1 MFQRIDGKTTAT
13 SHCFETFV
21 SMVIYPSTEQPIIF
35 RDMPTPWGSAPRRV
49 IARLRRAARLP
60 RFPFFKREKKR
71 LEALDPFNA
80 LLSGRSSIALAPFA
94 STERSPNR
102 CRRLPFQQKEGG
114 NGWEICCAPKFHS
127 SSLEIWPDIDS
138 TPPRPS

>member
-1 MFQRIDGKTTAT
+1 
-13 SHCFETFV
+13 
-21 SMVIYPSTEQPIIF
+21 MVIYPSTEQPIIF

-114 NGWEICCAPKFHS
+114 KRLGNLLRAEIPLLLARD
-127 SSLEIWPDIDS
+127 LAGY
-138 TPPRPS
+138 